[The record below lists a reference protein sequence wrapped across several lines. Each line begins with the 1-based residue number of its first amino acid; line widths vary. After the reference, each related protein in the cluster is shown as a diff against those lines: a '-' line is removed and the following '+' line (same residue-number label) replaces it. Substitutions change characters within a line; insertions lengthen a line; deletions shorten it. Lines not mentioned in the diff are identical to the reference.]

1 MLQLAQKRAYHETY
15 PQFTFS
21 PPPLSEPG
29 WWSRQWEGVRDFW
42 FRNHL
47 GTRLEGV
54 LQTVGGVGTCVSGVA
69 VAGGGTIFGVGVGAV
84 VTIPVGLGVLVAG
97 ADQVITGLWK
107 VWDGEEHASLIAQG
121 VEAVAGEGTG
131 QYYELSV
138 GLIGGSYGVY
148 TIIKY
153 RQMIVTM
160 VKGWWMRV
168 WSKSPTHPS
177 STAAPHAPLT
187 ATAATVRAV
196 ASSFDDIVN
205 NPAVLFGKSADEIA
219 AILGDGWTKGKYGVT
234 GTGWKFTKDDKVV
247 FYHEGGRHVGRY
259 WGFSSGTTGKVKVVG
274 KDYKPRPGD
283 KARIIRIEE

>member
-1 MLQLAQKRAYHETY
+1 VLQLAQKRAYHETH
-15 PQFTFS
+15 PQLTFS

-69 VAGGGTIFGVGVGAV
+69 VAGGGTIFGVGVGGV

-168 WSKSPTHPS
+168 
-177 STAAPHAPLT
+177 
-187 ATAATVRAV
+187 
-196 ASSFDDIVN
+196 
-205 NPAVLFGKSADEIA
+205 
-219 AILGDGWTKGKYGVT
+219 
-234 GTGWKFTKDDKVV
+234 
-247 FYHEGGRHVGRY
+247 
-259 WGFSSGTTGKVKVVG
+259 
-274 KDYKPRPGD
+274 
-283 KARIIRIEE
+283 